1 MAMEPWNPWREM
13 MNMRD
18 LMDRMFQDTFVRA
31 GSGLLGRG
39 SVPLDIRET
48 DNGYEVEAALP
59 GVRPEDVQVTV
70 QDDTLTIRGEVKSQ
84 EERSDQNWIT
94 RERRSGSFYRSV
106 TLPAPVDA
114 DRATAR
120 FEHGV
125 LRLTLPRSAQAGPKQ
140 IRIGAQQSQ
149 PTVGQIA
156 TSSGQTGVSGTG
168 PTDTEGL
175 AGAGPRTDIGIA
187 GRGPM
192 DTEGVAGS
200 APANTGGIAGSASTG
215 AGMSGAEAS
224 QQQPS

>member
-18 LMDRMFQDTFVRA
+18 IMDRMFQDTFVRA

-70 QDDTLTIRGEVKSQ
+70 QDDTLTIRGEIKGQ
-84 EERSDQNWIT
+84 EERSGQNWIT

-114 DRATAR
+114 ERATAS

-125 LRLTLPRSAQAGPKQ
+125 LRMTLPRSAQAGPKQ

-149 PTVGQIA
+149 PTAGQIG
-156 TSSGQTGVSGTG
+156 TSGAGR
-168 PTDTEGL
+168 TDT
-175 AGAGPRTDIGIA
+175 GIM
-187 GRGPM
+187 GSGPM

-200 APANTGGIAGSASTG
+200 GPMDTEGVEGSASTG
-215 AGMSGAEAS
+215 MGMSGAETS
-224 QQQPS
+224 QQQPG